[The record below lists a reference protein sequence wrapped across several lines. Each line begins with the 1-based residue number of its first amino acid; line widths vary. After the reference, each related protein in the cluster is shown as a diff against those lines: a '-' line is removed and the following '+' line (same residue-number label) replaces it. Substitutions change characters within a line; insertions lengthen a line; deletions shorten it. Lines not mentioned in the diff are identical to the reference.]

1 LSAFTDFLQIV
12 GDRKVF
18 LCQWFADNGNR
29 IGMNGSVIAFDDRH
43 VVLQGKTSVHLFRTE
58 DIIEIEY
65 EQQAEI
71 IAP

>member
-1 LSAFTDFLQIV
+1 VSAFTDFLQT
-12 GDRKVF
+12 
-18 LCQWFADNGNR
+18 
-29 IGMNGSVIAFDDRH
+29 FDDRH

-71 IAP
+71 VAP